1 MLFLT
6 PSSTTYDLSVLLCSV
21 LFCPIIYSSYHLR
34 TNYSPAALLLSIC
47 NVPWLPFQYGL
58 ARYKVVDTPKT
69 GEFSPK
75 VIVIVCQN
83 CLDMYDRCLSRGS
96 DYNTFSDYFTD
107 IMDNSPELS
116 FIESKKIDVIADSEL
131 TAVDAASV
139 SSRSHPAVCKGVIK
153 RLAESVMPI
162 ITDTAVSRSHP
173 NKDNILDKIEDEYT
187 AAIIDPIMS
196 CSTAFDTTVRTAD
209 ITSDVLVTTAETDHV
224 PILPTRTDSDNNE
237 ALDVGA
243 VTAHVRYKAATLSEH
258 KKKGRKPK
266 LRLCEVAVKDTLQ
279 DYCSAA
285 PNNVDV
291 TDSREHDSSIGV
303 DVMDI
308 LEAEVPGMGTGIG
321 IPHDS
326 EPPTASCTISQATYY
341 SNSTATR
348 GAVVSLVNDR
358 RIWKG
363 SAVTCKASEAQKKK
377 QKIFNPNTAGS
388 FAKTRPTLN

>member
-1 MLFLT
+1 MYT
-6 PSSTTYDLSVLLCSV
+6 VS
-21 LFCPIIYSSYHLR
+21 
-34 TNYSPAALLLSIC
+34 
-47 NVPWLPFQYGL
+47 WLPFQYGL

-107 IMDNSPELS
+107 IMENSPELS

-131 TAVDAASV
+131 TAVDAACV
-139 SSRSHPAVCKGVIK
+139 NSRSHPAVCKGVIK
-153 RLAESVMPI
+153 RLAESAVPI
-162 ITDTAVSRSHP
+162 IKDTAVSRSHL
-173 NKDNILDKIEDEYT
+173 NKNNILDKDKDEDEDT
-187 AAIIDPIMS
+187 AVIDPLMS
-196 CSTAFDTTVRTAD
+196 CSTALDTTVCTRD
-209 ITSDVLVTTAETDHV
+209 ITSDVLVTTAEIYHF
-224 PILPTRTDSDNNE
+224 PILPTRSDSDNNE
-237 ALDVGA
+237 ALDDGV
-243 VTAHVRYKAATLSEH
+243 VTAHHEYKAATLNEP

-266 LRLCEVAVKDTLQ
+266 LRLCEVEVAVKDTLQ

-285 PNNVDV
+285 PNNVDI

-308 LEAEVPGMGTGIG
+308 LEAEVPGMGMGTV

-326 EPPTASCTISQATYY
+326 EPPTASCTVSQATYY